1 MQISAEETQKL
12 LKDLM
17 FHMWSEAGCES
28 TVDIIKLLSLIDFY
42 LPFFPL
48 ERRHIWELFEAK
60 LKHRQD
66 DLQQTTNY
74 LLQWDGTVTDF
85 LASKASSHPC
95 IQQFQSNRWHF
106 VSFRCSIVVE
116 LLTAKLHIIHSCLTY
131 IQAIQRL
138 ADCVHSSSLA
148 ICCCKVGSQPDV

>member
-106 VSFRCSIVVE
+106 VSLCGRASHGKVSYSTFLS
-116 LLTAKLHIIHSCLTY
+116 HIHTSDSKT
-131 IQAIQRL
+131 
-138 ADCVHSSSLA
+138 
-148 ICCCKVGSQPDV
+148 G